1 MARFDRHSESKHRYK
16 KVPEKIPQKKK
27 KKENFHLDFMA
38 DKGHKGQNL
47 VLVT

>member
-16 KVPEKIPQKKK
+16 KVPDKVPQKKR
-27 KKENFHLDFMA
+27 ENFQLDFMA
-38 DKGHKGQNL
+38 DEGHKGQNL